1 MGLKRINCLFLNQ
14 TLSLCEKYLE
24 RLKRYYNKIYIYR
37 FGLST
42 KNEDKFLYQA
52 YYNNLFLHF
61 NNSFSLK
68 YVKKKIKENYP
79 RKYKVFKYKKKKIPI
94 KKI

>member
-1 MGLKRINCLFLNQ
+1 MGFKKNKLFIFEPD
-14 TLSLCEKYLE
+14 TFLCEKYLE
-24 RLKRYYNKIYIYR
+24 RLKRYYTEIYIYR

-61 NNSFSLK
+61 NNSFSLMMTNK
-68 YVKKKIKENYP
+68 N
-79 RKYKVFKYKKKKIPI
+79 
-94 KKI
+94 